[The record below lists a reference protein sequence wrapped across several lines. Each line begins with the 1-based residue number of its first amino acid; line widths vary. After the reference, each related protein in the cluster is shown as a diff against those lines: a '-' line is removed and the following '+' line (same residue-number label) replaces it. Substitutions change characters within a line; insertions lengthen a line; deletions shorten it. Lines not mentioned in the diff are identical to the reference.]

1 MIYQKTKTNPYY
13 WLILVFLILCS
24 INLSAE
30 FFHQRW
36 LIYLSKP
43 LLVSILS
50 IYFYLNAPN
59 NFFSRYLLLGFI
71 FSVGGDTL
79 LMFNENASGG
89 QLFFIFG
96 LSSFLVAHLMYLIA
110 FMIFP
115 EREKGILYQ
124 KPWLFLFFLFY
135 LIGNI
140 LFLWPHLP
148 KVIDIAVV
156 IYCICIIGMATAAF
170 NLWNRV
176 ERSIL
181 IWLLLG
187 VILFVISDS
196 LIALN
201 KFTPFAAYI
210 PLPRLSIM
218 ITYLA
223 SQLLICLTGI
233 QLAKYI

>member
-1 MIYQKTKTNPYY
+1 MIYQTKTTNYY
-13 WLILVFLILCS
+13 WLILVFLILCL

-30 FFHQRW
+30 FFHHRW

-43 LLVSILS
+43 LLVSILAV
-50 IYFYLNAPN
+50 YFHLNTPSN
-59 NFFSRYLLLGFI
+59 SFSRYLLLGFI
-71 FSVGGDTL
+71 FSVVGDSL
-79 LMFNENASGG
+79 LMFTENSSGG
-89 QLFFIFG
+89 QLFFILG
-96 LSSFLVAHLMYLIA
+96 LSSFLIAHLMYFIG
-110 FMIFP
+110 FTIFP
-115 EREKGILYQ
+115 KREKGILYQ
-124 KPWLFLFFLFY
+124 KPWFFLFFLFY
-135 LIGNI
+135 LVGNI

-148 KVIDIAVV
+148 EIINIAVV
-156 IYCICIIGMATAAF
+156 FYCICIVAMATAAF

-201 KFTPFAAYI
+201 KFTPFAVYI
-210 PLPRLSIM
+210 PVARLSIM

-223 SQLLICLTGI
+223 SQFLICLTGI
-233 QLAKYI
+233 QLAKRI

>member
-1 MIYQKTKTNPYY
+1 MIYQTTKTNKHS
-13 WLILVFLILCS
+13 WLVLLFLILCA

-30 FFHQRW
+30 FIHQKW
-36 LIYLSKP
+36 LIYISKP
-43 LLVSILS
+43 LLVSVLA
-50 IYFYLNAPN
+50 IYFQLNTPRN
-59 NFFSRYLLLGFI
+59 SFSRYLLLGLI

-79 LMFNENASGG
+79 LMFTENADGG
-89 QLFFIFG
+89 QLFFILG
-96 LSSFLVAHLMYLIA
+96 LSSFLIAHLMYFIA
-110 FMIFP
+110 FFIFP
-115 EREKGILYQ
+115 FREKGMLYQ
-124 KPWLFLFFLFY
+124 KPWLLLFFLAY

-148 KVIDIAVV
+148 EVINIAV
-156 IYCICIIGMATAAF
+156 IFYCICIIGMTAAAF

-176 ERSIL
+176 EKDL
-181 IWLLLG
+181 LKWLLLG

-210 PLPRLSIM
+210 PEPRLSIM

-223 SQLLICLTGI
+223 SQFLICLTSI
-233 QLAKYI
+233 QMAKKI